1 MMLPRFALPVT
12 IASLLLAA
20 CSSPPASPEDPAA
33 TEDPPVVEGPAPV
46 DPGPAP
52 MTPAPAP
59 VKPACTV
66 LVPRDVPLE
75 VAVLPDAGATPF
87 VSVLARAKRT
97 IRVMV
102 YELGTGPILDAL
114 EAKARAGVKVQVI
127 LDVGKTDVNA
137 KYKTRLEAAGATVL
151 WSDPQ
156 FSYMHAKVLI
166 VDEAE
171 AVISTGNYAD
181 FRMKMERNYAVHDAD
196 AADVDALVKLFDA
209 DFGRKAPDLTCTR
222 LLVSPV
228 NAKQRMLDFIASAK
242 TEILVE
248 SMQLA
253 DTDVRDALAKQKA
266 IGVDV
271 RVILADPSWI
281 TANTEAAA
289 FLGNSAIEARQ
300 MKVLAVHVKAI
311 VVDGKAAYAGSENLS
326 WTSLTK
332 NREVGV
338 IVTEAANAATM
349 QATFE
354 KDWLTATAF

>member
-1 MMLPRFALPVT
+1 MIAHRFSFPLALT
-12 IASLLLAA
+12 SLLLAA
-20 CSSPPASPEDPAA
+20 CSAPASPGLPVA
-33 TEDPPVVEGPAPV
+33 EDPPIIEAPPPPADTAPV
-46 DPGPAP
+46 PT
-52 MTPAPAP
+52 TPAPPA

-75 VAVLPDAGATPF
+75 VAVLPDAGPTPF
-87 VSVLARAKRT
+87 VTVLARAKRT

-102 YELGTGPILDAL
+102 YEMGTGPILDTL

-127 LDVGKTDVNA
+127 LDVGKTDVNG
-137 KYKTRLEAAGATVL
+137 KYKTRLEAAGAAVL

-156 FSYMHAKVLI
+156 FSYMHAKVII

-181 FRMKMERNYAVHDAD
+181 FRMKMERNYAVRDAD
-196 AADVDALVKLFDA
+196 AADVDVLVKLFDA

-253 DTDVRDALAKQKA
+253 DTDVREALAKQKA
-266 IGVDV
+266 AGVGV
-271 RVILADPSWI
+271 RVILADPGWI
-281 TANTEAAA
+281 SANADAGTFLAA
-289 FLGNSAIEARQ
+289 NAIEARQ
-300 MKVLAVHVKAI
+300 MKVLAVHVKSI

-338 IVTEAANAATM
+338 IVTEAANVTTM

-354 KDWLTATAF
+354 KDWLAAAPL

>member
-1 MMLPRFALPVT
+1 MLPRLALPIT

-20 CSSPPASPEDPAA
+20 CSSPPASPGGPAA
-33 TEDPPVVEGPAPV
+33 TADPPVVEGPAPV

-52 MTPAPAP
+52 TTPAPTP

-102 YELGTGPILDAL
+102 YEMGTGPILDAL
-114 EAKARAGVKVQVI
+114 EAKARDGVKVQVI

-156 FSYMHAKVLI
+156 FAYMHAKVLI

-181 FRMKMERNYAVHDAD
+181 FRMKMERNYAVHDSD

-266 IGVDV
+266 AGVDV

-281 TANTEAAA
+281 TANTDAAA
-289 FLGNSAIEARQ
+289 FLGRSAIEARQ

-354 KDWLTATAF
+354 KDWLTAAAF

>member
-1 MMLPRFALPVT
+1 MLPRLALPFT

-20 CSSPPASPEDPAA
+20 CSSPPASPGGPAA
-33 TEDPPVVEGPAPV
+33 TADPPVVEGPAPV

-52 MTPAPAP
+52 TPAPTP

-102 YELGTGPILDAL
+102 YEMGTGPILDAL
-114 EAKARAGVKVQVI
+114 EAKARDGVKVQVI

-166 VDEAE
+166 VDEGE

-181 FRMKMERNYAVHDAD
+181 FRMKMERNYAVHDSD

-266 IGVDV
+266 AGVDV

-289 FLGNSAIEARQ
+289 FLGSSAIEARQ